1 MLTASKDCNL
11 DWKVQYTQYFN
22 MSKDYIDVLFRWSR
36 STEGPLNIQK
46 YVCIDIQI
54 LKYILITISSLE
66 FM

>member
-22 MSKDYIDVLFRWSR
+22 ISKDDIDVLFRLD
-36 STEGPLNIQK
+36 TVP
-46 YVCIDIQI
+46 YDVCMYYNQV
-54 LKYILITISSLE
+54 LKYIAIKISSLE

>member
-22 MSKDYIDVLFRWSR
+22 ISKDYIDVLFRSD
-36 STEGPLNIQK
+36 TVP
-46 YVCIDIQI
+46 YAVCIDIQV
-54 LKYILITISSLE
+54 LKYVWIKISSLE